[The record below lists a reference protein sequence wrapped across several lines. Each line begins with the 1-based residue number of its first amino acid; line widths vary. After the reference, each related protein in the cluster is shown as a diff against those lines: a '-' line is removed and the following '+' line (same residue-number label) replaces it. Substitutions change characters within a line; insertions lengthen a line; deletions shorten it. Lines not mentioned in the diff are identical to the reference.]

1 MATATVKNLATGGMS
16 AIMGVDRRDPY
27 ISPAQFAELF
37 KDETPFLWLSL
48 KNRQTGLKDPLFKMF
63 QYENT
68 YMRRYFYNNG
78 STVTIGAASAGAATE
93 SSAVTIDNVTGY
105 GSTTTI
111 DSSFVHKVF
120 EVYDST
126 WVTDPT
132 LATLKGVVLLTD
144 DASTTTAAF
153 KNLTTTAVSTVD
165 NDVFVEITNAQEDGS
180 EAPDAIAS
188 ELAIVW
194 NQCQQFK
201 TAIQLEGEILYASLR
216 GENNEFMRLVAEY
229 TKAHKLNIE
238 GAFLRGSN
246 PVGLNLAAG
255 DTFTQHDALTGD
267 TGKVVR
273 STMGI
278 ITALNKYGSSSGQYQ
293 NLWSFAQAS
302 ASYSDF
308 VDMSEKIFQ
317 FYPPNGELYAVS
329 GPTAY
334 SYWSKLLYARGKGIN
349 DNWTVQFAPQGRDSF
364 GVNVRVLST
373 PNGDLKLTKSD
384 AMKFENAKKMVVV
397 DDRNIKYMEYRP
409 TEYKADIKKDNAY
422 DGRKDQIFTDAG
434 IGITHIKTHN
444 LITLT

>member
-1 MATATVKNLATGGMS
+1 MATASVKNLATGGMS
-16 AIMGVDRRDPY
+16 AVMGGDRRQY
-27 ISPAQFAELF
+27 YVSPDQFAELF
-37 KDETPFLWLSL
+37 KDETPYLWLSL
-48 KNRQTGLKDPLFKMF
+48 RNKETGLKDPVFKMF

-78 STVTIGAASAGAATE
+78 STVTIAAASAGAATE

-105 GSTTTI
+105 GSTSTI

-126 WVTDPT
+126 LT
-132 LATLKGVVLLTD
+132 TLKGVVLLTD

-153 KNLTTTAVSTVD
+153 KNLTTTAIATVD

-188 ELAIVW
+188 ELAVVW
-194 NQCQQFK
+194 GQCQQFK

-238 GAFLRGSN
+238 GAFLKGSN
-246 PVGLNLAAG
+246 PVGLNLNAG
-255 DTFTQHDALTGD
+255 DTFTYHDALTGD

-278 ITALNKYGSSSGQYQ
+278 ITAINKYGSSSGDFQ
-293 NLWSFAQAS
+293 NIWTFNSS
-302 ASYSDF
+302 STKYDDF
-308 VDMSEKIFQ
+308 VDASEKWFQ
-317 FYPPNGELYAVS
+317 YYPPGGELYTIA

-334 SYWSKLLYARGKGIN
+334 SYWSKMTYARGKGLA

-364 GVNVRVLST
+364 GLNVRRLET
-373 PNGDLKLTKSD
+373 PNGDLKITKSE
-384 AMKFENAKKMVVV
+384 ALKYEYKEKMVIV
-397 DDRNIKYMEYRP
+397 DDRYIKFMEKRP
-409 TEYKADIKKDNAY
+409 FEYKADIKKDNAY
-422 DGRKDQIFTDAG
+422 DGRKDQLFTDAG
-434 IGITHIKTHN
+434 NGIIHIKTHQ
-444 LITLT
+444 LITINTGA